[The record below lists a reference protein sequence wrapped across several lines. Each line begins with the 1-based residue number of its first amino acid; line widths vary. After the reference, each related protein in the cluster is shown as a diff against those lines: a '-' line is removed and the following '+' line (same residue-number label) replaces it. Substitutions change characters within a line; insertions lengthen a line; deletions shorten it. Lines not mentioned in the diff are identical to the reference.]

1 MPRSCSDRSRGS
13 ASTKFVHNEME
24 PEMEQHTSKLQ
35 ISLSARTLLKAN
47 ESFSSPT
54 VPASHSCW
62 VMRPL
67 SNSECAVPA
76 SQLCQVVRAM
86 LHSAPRHCWHHALRC
101 DFPCRASSWPRAR
114 RRRRESSDSNKA
126 CEQSW
131 CTSVGQLLAGDRDIS
146 SCWCNGLHKG
156 ANVTCKW
163 LHQSFRKVVRLLR
176 TSSWRGTFCVTSAC
190 LCSPCCI
197 YSSVVSTSL
206 LRAQQLSLQH
216 QGAIGFKC
224 NETS

>member
-1 MPRSCSDRSRGS
+1 VPPIELASPSLIAWFSPSRRYQQRQRAYRPSMPRSCSDRSRGS

-76 SQLCQVVRAM
+76 SQL
-86 LHSAPRHCWHHALRC
+86 
-101 DFPCRASSWPRAR
+101 
-114 RRRRESSDSNKA
+114 SNSE
-126 CEQSW
+126 CW
-131 CTSVGQLLAGDRDIS
+131 CTSVGQLLTGHRDIS

-206 LRAQQLSLQH
+206 LRAQKLSLQH